1 MPGIKITELD
11 SAIGA
16 PADSDLLV
24 IVDISTNT
32 TKQITVQD
40 LLSGASIAAATSLDV
55 VKTNTNA
62 TFYPNFTD
70 VSQGISTAVYSD
82 SDLRY
87 NASTGI
93 LTAEKFSGD
102 GSLLTGVLA
111 DSAEN
116 AKNVLV
122 SSINTGILYPTLAAT
137 STGNQ
142 VLKSDASLTY
152 DAATNTLNAVYFVG
166 DGSGLTNLNLGA
178 GTAAT
183 TVNIVSTNLN
193 ASHYLT
199 FVGVSS
205 GNDSVNVDTD
215 LTYNPSTNTLTA
227 GSFAGDA
234 TSLTNVDA
242 DTINVSPTS
251 TSATYYLTFTGLST
265 GSDSV
270 NTNSN
275 ITVNPSTGTVSALS
289 FSGNGSSLTSV
300 NGSTISIATSSTNS
314 SHYLLFTELSS
325 GSDSVNTDA
334 DLTYNPST
342 NTLTAGYFAG
352 DGSGLTNLNADAR
365 NIQVVSTNTNG
376 TFYLVFT
383 GISNGTDSANT
394 DTDLTYNPSTNTL
407 TATTFSGAFSG
418 DGSNLSN
425 VPLATL
431 SKTLQIKGK
440 TSTSDVLDLLFATT
454 ASSRSDNT
462 LYTDSVGVSDG
473 ISFVPS
479 TGTLQVASVAG
490 TADYAL
496 VSRKIGTKG
505 TMASSSALEILF
517 GAGVATRSDGTL
529 YVDSVGVAEG
539 FTYTP
544 STGTVTASYFAGD
557 GSNLTNVVASSAT
570 LSTNTSN
577 VAITAVSTDADHFMH
592 FGTASSG
599 NDDVN
604 VDIDLLYNPSTNALK
619 LDADGS
625 SLSFGEDSDLI
636 ISHSGT
642 HGYVD
647 VITGNLYVRDALDSV
662 HSLFDIATGD
672 LHVDGDIIAFST
684 TIASDPK
691 LKYEIKPL
699 ENALERVRE
708 LNGVSWKWK
717 SDNTPSAGVISTDVK
732 KVLSEAISIHTGL
745 NDGETYESVNY
756 DAIIGLLI
764 EAVKDL
770 SNEITALKSKDC
782 GCGCKV

>member
-11 SAIGA
+11 SATGA

-55 VKTNTNA
+55 VKINTNA

-82 SDLRY
+82 SDLTY

-93 LTAEKFSGD
+93 LTAAKFSGD

-116 AKNVLV
+116 AKNVLI
-122 SSINTGILYPTLAAT
+122 SSINTGILYPTLVT

-142 VLKSDASLTY
+142 VLKTDTSLTY
-152 DAATNTLNAVYFVG
+152 DAATNTLNSVYFVG

-183 TVNIVSTNLN
+183 SVNVVATNLS
-193 ASHYLT
+193 ATHYPM

-205 GNDSVNVDTD
+205 GNDSVNVDTN

-234 TSLTNVDA
+234 SSLTNVDA

-251 TSATYYLTFTGLST
+251 INATYYLTFTGLNT

-275 ITVNPSTGTVSALS
+275 ITVNPSSGTLSALA
-289 FSGNGSSLTSV
+289 FSGDGSSLTNVASSV
-300 NGSTISIATSSTNS
+300 INVGQTSTNAT
-314 SHYLLFTELSS
+314 YYVTFTGVLN
-325 GSDSVNTDA
+325 GNDSVNTDSA
-334 DLTYNPST
+334 LSYNPNSNTLTSGYFVGDGSGLTNINADAKNIQTVATNLNGTHYLVFTGTSTGTDSANTDLDLTYNPST
-342 NTLTAGYFAG
+342 NTL
-352 DGSGLTNLNADAR
+352 S
-365 NIQVVSTNTNG
+365 
-376 TFYLVFT
+376 
-383 GISNGTDSANT
+383 
-394 DTDLTYNPSTNTL
+394 
-407 TATTFSGAFSG
+407 ATTFSGAFTG
-418 DGSNLSN
+418 NGSNLSN
-425 VPLATL
+425 IPLATL
-431 SKTLQIKGK
+431 AQTLQIKGK
-440 TSTSDVLDLLFATT
+440 VSTSDVLDILFT
-454 ASSRSDNT
+454 ASGTTRSDNT

-496 VSRKIGTKG
+496 VSRKVGTKG

-517 GAGVATRSDGTL
+517 AAGVATRSDGTL

-570 LSTNTSN
+570 TATNTTN

-604 VDIDLLYNPSTNALK
+604 VDIDLLYNPGTNALK

-636 ISHSGT
+636 ISHSGS
-642 HGYVD
+642 HGYID
-647 VITGNLYVRDALDSV
+647 VNTGNLYVRDALDSV
-662 HSLFDIATGD
+662 HSLFDLATGD
-672 LHVDGDIIAFST
+672 FHVDGDLIAFST

-699 ENALERVRE
+699 ENALVRVQA

-770 SNEITALKSKDC
+770 SNEIATLKAKDC
-782 GCGCKV
+782 GCGCKI

>member
-11 SAIGA
+11 SATGA

-55 VKTNTNA
+55 VKINTNA

-82 SDLRY
+82 SDLTY

-93 LTAEKFSGD
+93 LTAAKFSGD

-116 AKNVLV
+116 AKNVLI
-122 SSINTGILYPTLAAT
+122 SSINTGILYPTLVT

-142 VLKSDASLTY
+142 VLKTDTSLTY
-152 DAATNTLNAVYFVG
+152 DAATNTLNSVYFVG

-183 TVNIVSTNLN
+183 SVNVVATNLS
-193 ASHYLT
+193 ATHYPM

-205 GNDSVNVDTD
+205 GNDSVNVDTN

-234 TSLTNVDA
+234 SSLTNVDA

-251 TSATYYLTFTGLST
+251 INATYYLTFTGLNT

-275 ITVNPSTGTVSALS
+275 ITVNPSSGTLSALA
-289 FSGNGSSLTSV
+289 FSGDGSSLTNVASSV
-300 NGSTISIATSSTNS
+300 INVGQTSTNAT
-314 SHYLLFTELSS
+314 YYVTFTGVLN
-325 GSDSVNTDA
+325 GNDSVNTDSA
-334 DLTYNPST
+334 LSYNPNSNTLTSGYFVGDGSGLTNINADAKNIQTVATNLNGTHYLVFTGTSTGTDSANTDLDLTYNPST
-342 NTLTAGYFAG
+342 NTL
-352 DGSGLTNLNADAR
+352 S
-365 NIQVVSTNTNG
+365 
-376 TFYLVFT
+376 
-383 GISNGTDSANT
+383 
-394 DTDLTYNPSTNTL
+394 
-407 TATTFSGAFSG
+407 ATTFSGAFTG
-418 DGSNLSN
+418 NGSNLSN
-425 VPLATL
+425 IPLATL
-431 SKTLQIKGK
+431 AQTLQIKGK
-440 TSTSDVLDLLFATT
+440 VSTSDVLDILFT
-454 ASSRSDNT
+454 ASGTTRSDNT

-496 VSRKIGTKG
+496 VSRKVGTKG

-517 GAGVATRSDGTL
+517 AAGVATRSDGTL

-544 STGTVTASYFAGD
+544 SSGTVTASYFAGD

-570 LSTNTSN
+570 TATNTTN

-636 ISHSGT
+636 ISHSGS
-642 HGYVD
+642 HGYID
-647 VITGNLYVRDALDSV
+647 VNTGNLYVRDALDSV
-662 HSLFDIATGD
+662 HSLFDLATGD
-672 LHVDGDIIAFST
+672 FHVDGDLIAFST

-699 ENALERVRE
+699 ENALVRVQA

-770 SNEITALKSKDC
+770 SNEIATLKAKDC
-782 GCGCKV
+782 GCGCKI

>member
-11 SAIGA
+11 SATGA

-55 VKTNTNA
+55 VKINTNA

-93 LTAEKFSGD
+93 LTAAKFSGD

-116 AKNVLV
+116 AKNVLI
-122 SSINTGILYPTLAAT
+122 SSINTGILYPTLVT

-142 VLKSDASLTY
+142 VLKTDTSLTY
-152 DAATNTLNAVYFVG
+152 DAATNTLNSVYFVG

-183 TVNIVSTNLN
+183 SVNVVATNLS
-193 ASHYLT
+193 ATHYPM

-205 GNDSVNVDTD
+205 GNDSVNVDTN

-234 TSLTNVDA
+234 SSLTNVDA

-251 TSATYYLTFTGLST
+251 INATYYLTFTGLNT

-275 ITVNPSTGTVSALS
+275 ITVNPSSGTLSALA
-289 FSGNGSSLTSV
+289 FSGDGSSLTNVVSSV
-300 NGSTISIATSSTNS
+300 INVGQTSTNAT
-314 SHYLLFTELSS
+314 YYVTFTGVLN
-325 GSDSVNTDA
+325 GNDSVNTDSA
-334 DLTYNPST
+334 LSYNPNSNTLTSGYFVGDGSGLTNINADAKNIQTVATNLNGTHYLVFTGTSTGTDSANTDLDLTYNPST
-342 NTLTAGYFAG
+342 NTL
-352 DGSGLTNLNADAR
+352 S
-365 NIQVVSTNTNG
+365 
-376 TFYLVFT
+376 
-383 GISNGTDSANT
+383 
-394 DTDLTYNPSTNTL
+394 
-407 TATTFSGAFSG
+407 ATTFSGAFTG
-418 DGSNLSN
+418 NGSNLSN
-425 VPLATL
+425 IPLATL
-431 SKTLQIKGK
+431 AQTLQIKGK
-440 TSTSDVLDLLFATT
+440 VSTSDVLDILFT
-454 ASSRSDNT
+454 ASGTTRSDNT

-496 VSRKIGTKG
+496 VSRKVGTKG

-517 GAGVATRSDGTL
+517 AAGVATRSDGTL

-570 LSTNTSN
+570 TATNTTN

-636 ISHSGT
+636 ISHSGS
-642 HGYVD
+642 HGYID
-647 VITGNLYVRDALDSV
+647 VNTGNLYVRDALDSV
-662 HSLFDIATGD
+662 HSLFDLATGD
-672 LHVDGDIIAFST
+672 FHVDGDLIAFST

-699 ENALERVRE
+699 ENALVRVQA

-770 SNEITALKSKDC
+770 SNEIATLKAKDC
-782 GCGCKV
+782 GCGCKI

>member
-11 SAIGA
+11 SATGA

-55 VKTNTNA
+55 VKINTNA

-82 SDLRY
+82 SDLTY

-93 LTAEKFSGD
+93 LTAAKFSGD

-116 AKNVLV
+116 AKNVLI
-122 SSINTGILYPTLAAT
+122 SSINTGILYPTLVT

-142 VLKSDASLTY
+142 VLKTDTSLTY
-152 DAATNTLNAVYFVG
+152 DAATNTLNSVYFVG

-183 TVNIVSTNLN
+183 SVNVVATNLS
-193 ASHYLT
+193 ATHYPM

-205 GNDSVNVDTD
+205 GNDSVNVDTN

-234 TSLTNVDA
+234 SSLTNVDA

-251 TSATYYLTFTGLST
+251 INATYYLTFTGLNT

-275 ITVNPSTGTVSALS
+275 ITVNPSSGTLSALA
-289 FSGNGSSLTSV
+289 FSGDGSSLTNVASSV
-300 NGSTISIATSSTNS
+300 INVGQTSTNAT
-314 SHYLLFTELSS
+314 YYVTFTGVLN
-325 GSDSVNTDA
+325 GNDSVNTDSA
-334 DLTYNPST
+334 LSYNPNSNTLTSGYFVGDGSGLTNINADAKNIQTVATNLNGTHYLVFTGTSTGTDSANTDLDLTYNPST
-342 NTLTAGYFAG
+342 NTL
-352 DGSGLTNLNADAR
+352 S
-365 NIQVVSTNTNG
+365 
-376 TFYLVFT
+376 
-383 GISNGTDSANT
+383 
-394 DTDLTYNPSTNTL
+394 
-407 TATTFSGAFSG
+407 ATTFSGAFTG
-418 DGSNLSN
+418 NGSNLSN
-425 VPLATL
+425 IPLATL
-431 SKTLQIKGK
+431 AQTLQIKGK
-440 TSTSDVLDLLFATT
+440 VSTSDVLDILFT
-454 ASSRSDNT
+454 ASGTTRSDNT

-496 VSRKIGTKG
+496 VSRKVGTKG

-517 GAGVATRSDGTL
+517 AAGVATRSDGTL

-570 LSTNTSN
+570 TATNTTN

-636 ISHSGT
+636 ISHSGS
-642 HGYVD
+642 HGYID
-647 VITGNLYVRDALDSV
+647 VNTGNLYVRDALDSV
-662 HSLFDIATGD
+662 HSLFDLATGD
-672 LHVDGDIIAFST
+672 FHVDGDLIAFST

-699 ENALERVRE
+699 ENALVRVQA

-770 SNEITALKSKDC
+770 SNEIATLKAKDC
-782 GCGCKV
+782 GCGCKI

>member
-11 SAIGA
+11 SATGA

-62 TFYPNFTD
+62 TFYLNFTD

-82 SDLRY
+82 SDLTY
-87 NASTGI
+87 NSSTGI
-93 LTAEKFSGD
+93 LTAAKFSGD

-116 AKNVLV
+116 ATNIVISSV
-122 SSINTGILYPTLAAT
+122 STGVVYPTLVTT
-137 STGNQ
+137 STGTQ
-142 VLKSDASLTY
+142 VLKTDTSLSY

-183 TVNIVSTNLN
+183 TLNIVSTNLN

-227 GSFAGDA
+227 GVFAGDA
-234 TSLTNVDA
+234 SSLTNVNA
-242 DTINVSPTS
+242 DTISVSPTS
-251 TSATYYLTFTGLST
+251 VSATYYLTFTGSSS

-270 NTNSN
+270 NTSTD
-275 ITVNPSTGTVSALS
+275 ITVDPSTGTVSALL
-289 FSGNGSSLTSV
+289 FSGNGSSLTNV
-300 NGSTISIATSSTNS
+300 NASTISIATSTADS
-314 SHYLLFTELSS
+314 SHYLLFTGLSS
-325 GSDSVNTDA
+325 GTDSVNTDTN
-334 DLTYNPST
+334 LTYNPNT
-342 NTLTAGYFAG
+342 NTLTSGYFVG
-352 DGSGLTNLNADAR
+352 DGSGLTNINADAK
-365 NIQVVSTNTNG
+365 NIQTVSTDLNG
-376 TFYLVFT
+376 THYLVFT
-383 GISNGTDSANT
+383 GTASGTDSANT
-394 DTDLTYNPSTNTL
+394 DTDLIYNPSSNTL
-407 TATTFSGAFSG
+407 TATNFSGAFSG

-431 SKTLQIKGK
+431 AQTLQIKGK
-440 TSTSDVLDLLFATT
+440 VSTSDVLDVLFTATGNT
-454 ASSRSDNT
+454 RSDDT

-496 VSRKIGTKG
+496 VSRKVGTKG

-517 GAGVATRSDGTL
+517 AAGVATRSDGTL

-544 STGTVTASYFAGD
+544 SSGTVTASYFAGD
-557 GSNLTNVVASSAT
+557 GSNLTNIVASSAT

-642 HGYVD
+642 HGYID

-662 HSLFDIATGD
+662 HSLFDLATGD
-672 LHVDGDIIAFST
+672 FHVDGDLIAFST

-699 ENALERVRE
+699 ENALVRVQA

-770 SNEITALKSKDC
+770 SNEIATLKAKDC
-782 GCGCKV
+782 GCGCKI

>member
-11 SAIGA
+11 SATGA

-55 VKTNTNA
+55 VKINTNA

-93 LTAEKFSGD
+93 LTAAKFSGD

-116 AKNVLV
+116 AKNVLI
-122 SSINTGILYPTLAAT
+122 SSINTGILYPTLVT

-142 VLKSDASLTY
+142 VLKTDTSLTY
-152 DAATNTLNAVYFVG
+152 DAATNTLNSVYFVG

-183 TVNIVSTNLN
+183 SVNVVATNLS
-193 ASHYLT
+193 ATHYPM

-205 GNDSVNVDTD
+205 GNDSVNVDTN

-234 TSLTNVDA
+234 SSLTNVDA

-251 TSATYYLTFTGLST
+251 INATYYLTFTGLNT

-275 ITVNPSTGTVSALS
+275 ITVNPSSGTLSALA
-289 FSGNGSSLTSV
+289 FSGDGSSLTNVVSSV
-300 NGSTISIATSSTNS
+300 INVGQTSTNAT
-314 SHYLLFTELSS
+314 YYVTFTGVLN
-325 GSDSVNTDA
+325 GNDSVNTDSA
-334 DLTYNPST
+334 LSYNPNSNTLTSGYFVGDGSGLTNINADAKNIQTVATNLNGTHYLVFTGTSTGTDSANTDLDLTYNPST
-342 NTLTAGYFAG
+342 NTL
-352 DGSGLTNLNADAR
+352 S
-365 NIQVVSTNTNG
+365 
-376 TFYLVFT
+376 
-383 GISNGTDSANT
+383 
-394 DTDLTYNPSTNTL
+394 
-407 TATTFSGAFSG
+407 ATTFSGAFTG
-418 DGSNLSN
+418 NGSNLSN
-425 VPLATL
+425 IPLATL
-431 SKTLQIKGK
+431 AQTLQIKGK
-440 TSTSDVLDLLFATT
+440 VSTSDVLDILFT
-454 ASSRSDNT
+454 ASGTTRSDNT

-496 VSRKIGTKG
+496 VSRKVGTKG

-517 GAGVATRSDGTL
+517 AAGVATRSDGTL

-570 LSTNTSN
+570 TATNTTN

-636 ISHSGT
+636 ISHSGS
-642 HGYVD
+642 HGYID
-647 VITGNLYVRDALDSV
+647 VNTGNLYVRDALDSV
-662 HSLFDIATGD
+662 HSLFDLATGD
-672 LHVDGDIIAFST
+672 FHVDGDLIAFST

-699 ENALERVRE
+699 ENALVRVQA

-770 SNEITALKSKDC
+770 SNEIATLKSKDC
-782 GCGCKV
+782 GCGCKI

>member
-11 SAIGA
+11 SATGA

-93 LTAEKFSGD
+93 LTAAKFSGD

-116 AKNVLV
+116 AKNVLI
-122 SSINTGILYPTLAAT
+122 SSINTGILYPTLVT

-142 VLKSDASLTY
+142 VLKTDTSLTY
-152 DAATNTLNAVYFVG
+152 DAATNTLNSVYFVG

-183 TVNIVSTNLN
+183 SVNVVATNLS
-193 ASHYLT
+193 ATHYPM

-205 GNDSVNVDTD
+205 GNDSVNVDTN

-234 TSLTNVDA
+234 SSLTNVDA

-251 TSATYYLTFTGLST
+251 INATYYLTFTGLNT

-275 ITVNPSTGTVSALS
+275 ITVNPSNGTLSALA
-289 FSGNGSSLTSV
+289 FSGNGSSLTNVVSSV
-300 NGSTISIATSSTNS
+300 INVGQTSTNAT
-314 SHYLLFTELSS
+314 YYVTFTGVLN
-325 GSDSVNTDA
+325 GNDSVNTDSA
-334 DLTYNPST
+334 LSYNPNSNTLTSGYFVGDGSGLTNINADAKNIQTVATNLNGTHYLVFTGTSTGTDSANTDLDLTYNPST
-342 NTLTAGYFAG
+342 NTL
-352 DGSGLTNLNADAR
+352 S
-365 NIQVVSTNTNG
+365 
-376 TFYLVFT
+376 
-383 GISNGTDSANT
+383 
-394 DTDLTYNPSTNTL
+394 
-407 TATTFSGAFSG
+407 ATTFSGAFTG
-418 DGSNLSN
+418 NGSNLSN
-425 VPLATL
+425 IPLATL
-431 SKTLQIKGK
+431 AQTLQIKGK
-440 TSTSDVLDLLFATT
+440 VSTSDVLDILFT
-454 ASSRSDNT
+454 ASGTTRSDNT

-496 VSRKIGTKG
+496 VSRKVGTKG

-517 GAGVATRSDGTL
+517 AAGVATRSDGTL

-570 LSTNTSN
+570 TATNTTN

-636 ISHSGT
+636 VSHSGT
-642 HGYVD
+642 HGYID

-662 HSLFDIATGD
+662 HSLFDLATGD
-672 LHVDGDIIAFST
+672 FHVDGDLIAFST

-699 ENALERVRE
+699 ENALERVQA

-770 SNEITALKSKDC
+770 SNEITTLKSKDC
-782 GCGCKV
+782 GCGCKI